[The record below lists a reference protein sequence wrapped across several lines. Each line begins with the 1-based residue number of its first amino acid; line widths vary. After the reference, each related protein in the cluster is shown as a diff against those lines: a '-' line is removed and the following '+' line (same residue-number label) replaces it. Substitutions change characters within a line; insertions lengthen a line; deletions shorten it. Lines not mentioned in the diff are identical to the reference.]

1 MTNTFELQPT
11 DYAVTFAYYIKGE
24 DILLDGKKVGS
35 DYDFGPE
42 QMIIITD
49 CYTESQATDKFWEL
63 CGQDHEGV
71 CMFDC
76 YQAEETPERYV
87 SRLEKEAIVEH
98 LFGTTQFGQTDLA
111 KELKYSDHE

>member
-1 MTNTFELQPT
+1 MTTFELQPT
-11 DYAVTFAYYIKGE
+11 DYAVTFAYWIKNA
-24 DILLDGKKVGS
+24 DND
-35 DYDFGPE
+35 DFDFGPE

-49 CYTESQATDKFWEL
+49 CFTEHQATDKFWEL

-76 YQAEETPERYV
+76 YQAEETPDRYV

-98 LFGTTQFGQTDLA
+98 LFGTTQFGQTDA
-111 KELKYSDHE
+111 AIKLKYSDHG